1 MKGKVLVVKNFFIVL
16 AGLSVVVCA
25 IYAGSKMY
33 EKNNHSSEQ
42 AKMDSLAEIIED
54 DCTEQWNEL
63 NSLEQDNIQA
73 NSQESVRLSPKCSVI
88 YETKYE
94 KCGHVSRQ
102 YKNITQDLVNKTER
116 DINGLYPDW
125 AVKEFDSNELVL
137 LKSESGECGEHY
149 ILRDVEGKVVVN
161 LLNENGEE
169 KEFEKTDISI
179 EYLTDTD
186 KIDIEKGLKVYG
198 KENLSQII
206 EDYE

>member
-33 EKNNHSSEQ
+33 KKNNHSSEQ

-63 NSLEQDNIQA
+63 NSLEQENIQA
-73 NSQESVRLSPKCSVI
+73 SSQESVRLSPNASVV

-94 KCGHVSRQ
+94 RCGHVSRQ

-125 AVKEFDSNELVL
+125 AV
-137 LKSESGECGEHY
+137 
-149 ILRDVEGKVVVN
+149 
-161 LLNENGEE
+161 

>member
-1 MKGKVLVVKNFFIVL
+1 VVKKFFIVL

-149 ILRDVEGKVVVN
+149 ILRDVDGKVVVN

>member
-1 MKGKVLVVKNFFIVL
+1 MVKKFFIVL
-16 AGLSVVVCA
+16 AGFSVVVCA

>member
-33 EKNNHSSEQ
+33 KKNNHSSEQ

-63 NSLEQDNIQA
+63 NSLEQENIQA
-73 NSQESVRLSPKCSVI
+73 SSQESVRLSPNASVV

-116 DINGLYPDW
+116 DINELYPDW

-149 ILRDVEGKVVVN
+149 IERCGW
-161 LLNENGEE
+161 
-169 KEFEKTDISI
+169 
-179 EYLTDTD
+179 
-186 KIDIEKGLKVYG
+186 
-198 KENLSQII
+198 
-206 EDYE
+206 

>member
-1 MKGKVLVVKNFFIVL
+1 
-16 AGLSVVVCA
+16 
-25 IYAGSKMY
+25 
-33 EKNNHSSEQ
+33 
-42 AKMDSLAEIIED
+42 MDSLAEIIED

-63 NSLEQDNIQA
+63 NSLEQENIQA
-73 NSQESVRLSPKCSVI
+73 SSQESVRLSPNASVV

-116 DINGLYPDW
+116 DINELYPDW

-149 ILRDVEGKVVVN
+149 ILRDVDGKVVVN

-179 EYLTDTD
+179 EYLTETD

>member
-33 EKNNHSSEQ
+33 KKNNHSSEQ

-63 NSLEQDNIQA
+63 NSLEQENIQA
-73 NSQESVRLSPKCSVI
+73 SSQESVRLSPNASVV

-116 DINGLYPDW
+116 DINELYPDW
-125 AVKEFDSNELVL
+125 AVKEFDSTELVL

-149 ILRDVEGKVVVN
+149 ILRDVDGKVVVN

>member
-1 MKGKVLVVKNFFIVL
+1 MVKKFFIVL

-116 DINGLYPDW
+116 DRNGLYPDW

>member
-1 MKGKVLVVKNFFIVL
+1 MLVVKKIFIVL

-33 EKNNHSSEQ
+33 EKNNRSSEQ
-42 AKMDSLAEIIED
+42 VKMDSLAEVIED

-149 ILRDVEGKVVVN
+149 ILRDVDGKVVVN

>member
-1 MKGKVLVVKNFFIVL
+1 MKGKMLVVKKFFIVL

-73 NSQESVRLSPKCSVI
+73 NSQESVRLSPNASVV

-149 ILRDVEGKVVVN
+149 ILRDVDGKVVVN

>member
-1 MKGKVLVVKNFFIVL
+1 MVKKFFIVL

-33 EKNNHSSEQ
+33 GKNNRSSEQ
-42 AKMDSLAEIIED
+42 VKMDSLAEVIED

-94 KCGHVSRQ
+94 KCGHVSKQ

-116 DINGLYPDW
+116 DINELYPDW

-149 ILRDVEGKVVVN
+149 VLRNVDGKVVVN

-169 KEFEKTDISI
+169 KEFKKTDISI

>member
-33 EKNNHSSEQ
+33 KKNNHSSEQ

-63 NSLEQDNIQA
+63 NSLEQENIQA
-73 NSQESVRLSPKCSVI
+73 SSQESVRLSPNASVV

-137 LKSESGECGEHY
+137 LKSESGECGW
-149 ILRDVEGKVVVN
+149 
-161 LLNENGEE
+161 
-169 KEFEKTDISI
+169 
-179 EYLTDTD
+179 
-186 KIDIEKGLKVYG
+186 
-198 KENLSQII
+198 
-206 EDYE
+206 

>member
-1 MKGKVLVVKNFFIVL
+1 MVKKFFIVL

-73 NSQESVRLSPKCSVI
+73 HSQESVRLSPKCSVI

-149 ILRDVEGKVVVN
+149 ILRDVDGKVVVN